1 MGQHQLVSLRI
12 VAEIDQLL
20 QALRLRCFA
29 VRLSARFSAPQLIFG
44 LLVSLLAMDPKTTF
58 AQSIIDIADS
68 GTSEGKVEPNIIDVD
83 SSQISQVYEQ
93 WVSEIEAI
101 EAEISTLN
109 RGVGPRAGKIEELIA
124 RLRALTDDADQ
135 VAAGAQDD
143 LAAPRDALT
152 AIGSPPAAG
161 EPPEADI
168 IAEQRYQHQSVL
180 AGLQAEL
187 TLVRLIK
194 ARIEATTGMI
204 ASYGHD
210 RLAVWIVAKDDLITF
225 LSERPNANDAATL
238 FRDLRPSRNQLRG
251 TMLGNWFPVMAGL
264 IALAAAVQ
272 VERRAA
278 DIDAAPVK

>member
-101 EAEISTLN
+101 
-109 RGVGPRAGKIEELIA
+109 IA